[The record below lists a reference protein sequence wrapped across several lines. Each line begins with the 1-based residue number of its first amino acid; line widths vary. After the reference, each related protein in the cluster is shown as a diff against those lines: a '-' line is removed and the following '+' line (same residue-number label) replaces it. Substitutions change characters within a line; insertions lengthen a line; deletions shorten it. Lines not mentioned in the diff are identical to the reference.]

1 MSAEIIKNLPATLDG
16 LAKEIRSTLDRA
28 DKSQRHADDLRI
40 TAGQMLLAAHAQVK
54 AQGLAWSEWL
64 KTNVS
69 DRSERDVRRLLSIA
83 KAPDPASAAAQE
95 RAATREQ
102 VAASRQRQADI
113 RMSGAT
119 GESRAAQS
127 VTGGNVTDKPVTF
140 VPPNAMTDK
149 IRITVPN
156 TPAATGK
163 ITLTVS
169 DTPETS
175 SVVEDGLTAARAAFL
190 RLNAEQRTPFLD
202 WAMTQLEAQTTPT
215 EPETSAIDVLTAFR
229 ALWARASGDECKQI
243 IDGTLKPHFR
253 AEYRKGEREERQAA
267 VEQATRREEVPAP
280 TEDDPAAREIFAK
293 LRSAG
298 TEWIGPSARD
308 RLGIDEDEI
317 DRLLKEGALR
327 QHPTLPCSVGLPA

>member
-1 MSAEIIKNLPATLDG
+1 MSAEIVKNLPATLDG
-16 LAKEIRSTLDRA
+16 LAEAIRANVKEAERVLKERSAVLAAAETAYQAIRGGDDPLRVERGRLLIEARPHFETKQAFA
-28 DKSQRHADDLRI
+28 DWCRMTTNGSVSDAYACMKLAGADDP
-40 TAGQMLLAAHAQVK
+40 H
-54 AQGLAWSEWL
+54 
-64 KTNVS
+64 
-69 DRSERDVRRLLSIA
+69 
-83 KAPDPASAAAQE
+83 AAAKDE
-95 RAATREQ
+95 RENAAERK
-102 VAASRQRQADI
+102 RK
-113 RMSGAT
+113 
-119 GESRAAQS
+119 SRAAQS

-149 IRITVPN
+149 IRITTPE
-156 TPAATGK
+156 PAATEK
-163 ITLTVS
+163 TVTVP

-175 SVVEDGLTAARAAFL
+175 TVVEDGLTAAQAAFL
-190 RLNAEQRTPFLD
+190 RLDAEQRTPFLD
-202 WAMTQLEAQTTPT
+202 WAMTQSEAQTIPT
-215 EPETSAIDVLTAFR
+215 EPETSTIDVLTAFR

-253 AEYRKGEREERQAA
+253 AEYRKAEREERQAA